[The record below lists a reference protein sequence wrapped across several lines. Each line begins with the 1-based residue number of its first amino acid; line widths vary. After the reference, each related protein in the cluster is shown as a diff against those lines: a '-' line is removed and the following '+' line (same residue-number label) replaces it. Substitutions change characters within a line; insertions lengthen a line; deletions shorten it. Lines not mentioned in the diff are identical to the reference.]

1 MCIAAV
7 VSPHAYIT
15 QDQWAN
21 MVRLNPHGAGFSFVH
36 PSTGQI
42 KIVKSMDGKE
52 LFYKFERAIN
62 SGANDH
68 PMLVHMRWA
77 TNGAKTTSNAH
88 PFRIR
93 NANASFVHNGII
105 SQLADDANVS
115 DSMLFGKRVLSRL
128 PKNWHKEDSIKL
140 LLEDYIGKGNKVA
153 ALFGGSEPTY
163 TILNEELGNWV
174 DGVWFSNNSHTGF
187 RSSSARPS
195 IKKKSK
201 SANYLPKSSY
211 RTPSFYER
219 MGA

>member
-7 VSPHAYIT
+7 VSPNKSIT
-15 QDQWAN
+15 KDQWAN

-36 PSTGQI
+36 PETGRVE
-42 KIVKSMDGKE
+42 IVKSMDGME
-52 LFYKFERAIN
+52 LFTKYQRAVRA
-62 SGANDH
+62 GANKH

-77 TNGAKTTSNAH
+77 TNGAKVASNAH

-93 NANASFVHNGII
+93 KQNAAFIHNGII
-105 SQLADDANVS
+105 SQLAGDRDVS
-115 DSMLFGKRVLSRL
+115 DSVLLGKRVLSRL
-128 PKNWHKEDSIKL
+128 PHNWQDESAIRL
-140 LLEDYIGKGNKVA
+140 LIEDYIGKGNKVA
-153 ALFGGSEPTY
+153 VLHGGENPSY

-187 RSSSARPS
+187 KSKSARPS
-195 IKKKSK
+195 IARS
-201 SANYLPKSSY
+201 LPKATY